1 MRMSRRAAQAAVTA
15 AALGGSMIVSAT
27 PAAAATTAPSCI
39 GRMVTETTNG
49 FDVLIT
55 NRCGYTRS
63 AKVEVSLAPDSS
75 CYVLSAG
82 TNALYIY
89 KGIFG
94 NYKRT
99 VNC

>member
-15 AALGGSMIVSAT
+15 AAIGGSMIVSAT

-39 GRMVTETTNG
+39 GRLVTERTNG
-49 FDVLIT
+49 FDVLLT
-55 NRCGYTRS
+55 NRCGYERA

-75 CYVLSAG
+75 CYVMPAG
-82 TNALYIY
+82 TSAFYIY

-94 NYKRT
+94 NYSRT